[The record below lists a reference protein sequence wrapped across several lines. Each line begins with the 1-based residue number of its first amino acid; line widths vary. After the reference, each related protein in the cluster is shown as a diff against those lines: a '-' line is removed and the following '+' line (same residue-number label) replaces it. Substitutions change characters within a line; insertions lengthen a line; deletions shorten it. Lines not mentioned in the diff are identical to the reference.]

1 MIGAVRIPFIN
12 YGIIINCHFCLSG
25 SGVIMMGFDGVVGNV
40 DGTGWL
46 AGWRVILLPLKRKL
60 ITSI

>member
-1 MIGAVRIPFIN
+1 
-12 YGIIINCHFCLSG
+12 
-25 SGVIMMGFDGVVGNV
+25 MMGFDGVVGNV